1 MAIRVEFEKSELA
14 PGRGRCP
21 VCGGAQSVRVLEVDV
36 SPDPPGKLRLN
47 RCASC
52 RSLFYEGE
60 STVIGY
66 SSNEAENAFWKHYV
80 QIGAGIDFMI
90 RPLNAIPVPAGAS
103 MLEVGC
109 GFGYAVDYWSRMRGG
124 RAVGLEVAGYGKI
137 GRQLLGVEMYHEYLA
152 TCAAIKG
159 DKFDII
165 LSSEV
170 IEHVRNPSAFV
181 AELKSALKPDGVL
194 ILTTPSAD
202 FISPAREAAG
212 GQERIMVL
220 SALSPGLHYF
230 LVSKTALEKL
240 LKDAGFPHMH
250 VIERNERLLAW
261 ASGRAI
267 PRPNLDAM
275 PLSHY
280 LEYLRTLATNA
291 DLHVRGGALYRLFK
305 ELVNAGNLEE
315 ASAVLDELEAVAAE
329 AYGLSVVEPS
339 LGPALATKTFEEH
352 NARFPAWFGCALY
365 YAGIVAANLRGDL
378 RAKLRLFEAAAR
390 ILRHEIAIAPLA
402 AGEATSLLP
411 LADFHFRQS
420 LVHNLR
426 HEIPY
431 GLGVVAA
438 TDTSPLPETLRY
450 RVENEIASLMADLRA
465 LPMTAMAIRS
475 FMSLAVHAGK
485 RLLRSWRHAT

>member
-1 MAIRVEFEKSELA
+1 MAIRVEFEKSELV
-14 PGRGRCP
+14 PGRGRCH
-21 VCGGAQSVRVLEVDV
+21 VCGGTQSIRVLEVDV
-36 SPDPPGKLRLN
+36 SPEPPGKLRLN
-47 RCASC
+47 RCSSC

-60 STVIGY
+60 NTVIGY
-66 SSNEAENAFWKHYV
+66 STDETENSDWKHYV

-90 RPLNAIPVPAGAS
+90 RPLHAIPVPAGAS

-152 TCAAIKG
+152 TCAAVKRE
-159 DKFDII
+159 KFDVI

-170 IEHVRNPSAFV
+170 IEHVKNPSEFV
-181 AELKSALKPDGVL
+181 AELKSVLKPDGVL

-202 FISPAREAAG
+202 FVSPAQEAAG
-212 GQERIMVL
+212 DHARSML
-220 SALSPGLHYF
+220 RSALAPGLHYF
-230 LVSKTALEKL
+230 LISKAALETL
-240 LKDAGFPHMH
+240 LAEAGFPYVH

-267 PRPNLDAM
+267 PKPDLNAM

-280 LEYLRTLATNA
+280 LGYLHTLTANT

-315 ASAVLDELEAVAAE
+315 ASAVFAELEAVATE
-329 AYGLSVVEPS
+329 GYGLSVAEPS
-339 LGPALATKTFEEH
+339 LGRAIATKTFDEH

-365 YAGIVAANLRGDL
+365 YAGIVAANLRADL
-378 RAKLRLFEAAAR
+378 RAKLRLFEASAR
-390 ILRHEIAIAPLA
+390 MLRHEIAIAPLLSQEA
-402 AGEATSLLP
+402 ASILP
-411 LADFHFRQS
+411 LADFHFRQA

-438 TDTSPLPETLRY
+438 TDTSSPPETLR
-450 RVENEIASLMADLRA
+450 RRFEDEMASLMADQRA
-465 LPMTAMAIRS
+465 LPMTAIAIRALT
-475 FMSLAVHAGK
+475 SLATRAGA
-485 RLLRSWRHAT
+485 RLLRG